1 MMKKRYN
8 ILMLL
13 PVVVPLVFAAP
24 DARMK
29 LAELEPDD
37 SRAKPL
43 PSSAVTL
50 SQAGPNVLVTATI
63 KRWPN
68 VLTVQTEQ
76 WYTNDTHVL
85 GFLVGYRGVGK
96 GIAEADQVSWTISNT
111 VTQDISRLRVLQFS
125 DIHVHIDYFKNQKRD
140 RQQSTGE

>member
-1 MMKKRYN
+1 MKKIYN

-13 PVVVPLVFAAP
+13 PVVATLVFAAP
-24 DARMK
+24 NASMK
-29 LAELEPDD
+29 FAELKPDD
-37 SRAKPL
+37 SRAKRL

-50 SQAGPNVLVTATI
+50 SQAGSNVLVTATI

-68 VLTVQTEQ
+68 VLAVQTEQ

-85 GFLVGYRGVGK
+85 GFLVGYRGIGK
-96 GIAEADQVSWTISNT
+96 GISEADQVSWTISNT
-111 VTQDISRLRVLQFS
+111 VTQDISRLSVLQFP
-125 DIHVHIDYFKNQKRD
+125 DIDVHIDHFKNQQRG